1 MTLSMK
7 PEVGWMVAFVT
18 LFAVLIFVIVA
29 FILAFPKCPSML
41 WYVVNVD
48 SNNNVTYLSAA
59 PSSSSTTPG
68 YGTSLILAQP
78 PSTTSPQQV
87 QLAQT
92 WFFRLTGTA
101 TGQYYMYNVLAAM
114 LISTGPSQSG
124 GIIPVLANAKSSLRN
139 AITVAPDSSSN
150 AAPGA
155 FVITTQI
162 NGIINYLAP
171 SGNGQVAWVTSN
183 PQTTWLL
190 IPNQTDGN
198 LSL

>member
-1 MTLSMK
+1 MTFSMK

-29 FILAFPKCPSML
+29 FVLAFPKCPSML
-41 WYVVNVD
+41 WYIVNVD
-48 SNNNVTYLSAA
+48 ENNNVTYLSSA
-59 PSSSSTTPG
+59 PSGSSTTPG
-68 YGTSLILAQP
+68 YGTSLILTQG
-78 PSTTSPQQV
+78 PSSSTPQQV

-101 TGQYYMYNVLAAM
+101 TGQYYIYNVLAAM
-114 LISTGPSQSG
+114 LISTGPTQSI
-124 GIIPVLANAKSSLRN
+124 GIIPVLANAKSSTRN
-139 AITVAPDSSSN
+139 AITVSPDLSQG
-150 AAPGA
+150 ALPGS

-171 SGNGQVAWVTSN
+171 GSNGQVIWQTSPSSTNWV
-183 PQTTWLL
+183 LV
-190 IPNQTDGN
+190 PNQTNGN

>member
-18 LFAVLIFVIVA
+18 LFAVLVFVIVA

-41 WYVVNVD
+41 WFIANVD
-48 SNNNVTYLSAA
+48 ENNNVTYLSAA

-78 PSTTSPQQV
+78 TTSPQQL

-92 WFFRLTGTA
+92 WFFRLTGSA
-101 TGQYYMYNVLAAM
+101 TGQYYAYNVLAAM
-114 LISTGPSQSG
+114 LIATGSTQSN
-124 GIIPVLANAKSSLRN
+124 GINPVLTNAKSSLRN
-139 AITVAPDSSSN
+139 AITVSPNTSPN
-150 AAPGA
+150 ALPGS
-155 FVITTQI
+155 FVISTQI
-162 NGIINYLAP
+162 NGLVYYLSP
-171 SGNGQVAWVTSN
+171 FGNGQVFWETTQ
-183 PQTTWLL
+183 PQTNWIL